1 MAKTSAVRRTETS
14 KWISVPRSRRVISN
28 RIPALTLAVLAL
40 SCSASKR
47 SAPPPDVMLRVAE
60 AMRSPESNRAVLE
73 NPKVFVAVALRSR
86 AEPDNT
92 ELKSMSRELARIQL
106 RAISAR
112 RESLRTQRAHLYEL
126 AKRAKL
132 ESANDLITIA
142 YNVDIDA
149 TARLAQR
156 FLEKSESLYLAGLS
170 VLGLGTPSALQA
182 IQTPETSSG
191 LEPNAPPDTLSAI
204 LQALQSRGYEVDWNH
219 AEGVAISVGATL
231 GGADG
236 ALASTQTAAPRG
248 VNAAAALE
256 SLYGA
261 FGEALSRS
269 LAPEAAPSAH
279 LVTRAVFERIAH
291 RATTWISDLGL
302 PEAAA
307 NQQAR
312 RSRLWDLVRRREQAA
327 RLRFE
332 RTWLARPGVR
342 ADEVY
347 QNEIVERL
355 HVTSDFEA
363 FSSQPPEWGQA
374 VARFRAA
381 HRSYR
386 LENYLAKTH
395 GERWWEQPALLDTLK
410 DYAMGRIAH
419 AENDGTAPSLVPVA
433 RTLIGD

>member
-1 MAKTSAVRRTETS
+1 M
-14 KWISVPRSRRVISN
+14 SN
-28 RIPALTLAVLAL
+28 RIQALPIVLLVL
-40 SCSASKR
+40 SCSGAER
-47 SAPPPDVMLRVAE
+47 STPPPDVMLRVAD

-86 AEPDNT
+86 AEPDDI
-92 ELKSMSRELARIQL
+92 ELRSMLRDLTRIQI
-106 RAISAR
+106 RAISVR
-112 RESLRTQRAHLYEL
+112 RESLSAQREQLYAL

-132 ESANDLITIA
+132 ESANDLITMA
-142 YNVDIDA
+142 YDVDVDA
-149 TARLAQR
+149 AAHLARR

-170 VLGLGTPSALQA
+170 VLGLETPSPLQA
-182 IQTPETSSG
+182 IDTPEASSE

-204 LQALQSRGYEVDWNH
+204 LQALRSRGYAVDWKH
-219 AEGVAISVGATL
+219 PEGIAIS
-231 GGADG
+231 GGDV
-236 ALASTQTAAPRG
+236 STKVSAP
-248 VNAAAALE
+248 VDELNTLE
-256 SLYGA
+256 SIYGA
-261 FGEALSRS
+261 FGEALSRA
-269 LAPEAAPSAH
+269 LAPDAEVGAH
-279 LVTRAVFERIAH
+279 RVTRALFARLSH
-291 RATTWISDLGL
+291 QPTTWTRDLGL
-302 PEAAA
+302 PAAAA
-307 NQQAR
+307 NQQAK
-312 RSRLWDLVRRREQAA
+312 RSRLWDLIRRRQEAA

-332 RTWLARPGVR
+332 RTWLARPSLR

-395 GERWWEQPALLDTLK
+395 GESWWEQSALLDTLR

-419 AENDGTAPSLVPVA
+419 AENDGTTPSLVPVA